1 MEESEI
7 TERRRSMKR
16 TVVRLFS
23 GILFLL
29 LVTIGFCVPCFTVA
43 GDHPDS
49 PGLQIHTS
57 TVDGYGFRYELYDFP
72 DRNTQHLMVSVTD
85 PNGKAVLNGKVGF
98 LVKGPDGAKQKAMT
112 MGMKGAYG
120 ADMDFGQKGVYS
132 IKTKAVVGEKKLFD
146 QFDYEVN

>member
-1 MEESEI
+1 
-7 TERRRSMKR
+7 MKR
-16 TVVRLFS
+16 TIVRLFS

-29 LVTIGFCVPCFTVA
+29 LVTIGFYVPCFTVA
-43 GDHPDS
+43 GDHSD
-49 PGLQIHTS
+49 GQGVQIRAS
-57 TVDGYGFRYELYDFP
+57 VVDGYGFRYQFYDFP
-72 DRNTQHLMVSVTD
+72 DRNTQHLMVSITG
-85 PNGKAVLNGKVGF
+85 PKGKAVLNGKVGF
-98 LVKGPDGAKQKAMT
+98 LVKGPDGAKQKSMA